1 MQIAAQAERLRR
13 RVAEGSARD
22 SRIREIERRYYQN
35 MAKTQKWTDAFNQG
49 YGNYGKTANNFD
61 EEASAVTSGR
71 AQQARTPF
79 TRDEYMGRARTAAQ
93 GNSNG

>member
-22 SRIREIERRYYQN
+22 NRIREIERRYYQN
-35 MAKTQKWTDAFNQG
+35 MAKTQKWKDAFNEG
-49 YGNYGKTANNFD
+49 YSSYGKTANNFT

-79 TRDEYMGRARTAAQ
+79 TSDEYMGRASTASK
-93 GNSNG
+93 GNSGG